1 MLLSHMDGPISSK
14 IQDTIIDVIGLSIN
28 YSVVTWSVYLMV
40 IREIQTSMTKVH
52 QDGLS
57 HLLRDKY
64 D

>member
-1 MLLSHMDGPISSK
+1 MDGPISSK
-14 IQDTIIDVIGLSIN
+14 IEDTIIDVIGLSIN

-40 IREIQTSMTKVH
+40 ISEIQTSMTKVH
-52 QDGLS
+52 QDGLF